1 MNRKDINEIKNKV
14 YEFEGLLELLA
25 LREDKA
31 GELMPL
37 LSGHLAEINAAL
49 GKISL
54 SDLSDLSD
62 RSDRSDRTD
71 MSERS
76 ERSDREV
83 RELPRLC
90 LNDRFRFRRDIFGGD
105 DAGMRAALE
114 RIAACR
120 SLDEAEDYLYDEL
133 NADPESPA
141 VEDFIV
147 ILKEYFK

>member
-1 MNRKDINEIKNKV
+1 MNREINEIKNKV

-37 LSGHLAEINAAL
+37 LSSRIAEINAAFE
-49 GKISL
+49 KIS
-54 SDLSDLSD
+54 LSD
-62 RSDRSDRTD
+62 RSDRSD
-71 MSERS
+71 MSD
-76 ERSDREV
+76 RSDRVV
-83 RELPRLC
+83 RDLPRLC

-114 RIAACR
+114 RIAGCR
-120 SLDEAEDYLYDEL
+120 SLDEVEDYLYDEL

>member
-1 MNRKDINEIKNKV
+1 MNREINEIKNKV

-37 LSGHLAEINAAL
+37 LSSRIAEINAAFE
-49 GKISL
+49 KIS
-54 SDLSDLSD
+54 LSD
-62 RSDRSDRTD
+62 RSDRSD
-71 MSERS
+71 MSD
-76 ERSDREV
+76 RSDRSDMSDMSDRSDRVV
-83 RELPRLC
+83 RDLPRLC

-114 RIAACR
+114 RIAGCR
-120 SLDEAEDYLYDEL
+120 SLYEAEDYLYDEL

-147 ILKEYFK
+147 IIKEYFK

>member
-1 MNRKDINEIKNKV
+1 MNREINEIKNKV

-37 LSGHLAEINAAL
+37 LSSRIAEINAAFE
-49 GKISL
+49 KIS
-54 SDLSDLSD
+54 LSD
-62 RSDRSDRTD
+62 RSDRSDMSD
-71 MSERS
+71 MSD
-76 ERSDREV
+76 RSDRVV
-83 RELPRLC
+83 RDLPRLC

-114 RIAACR
+114 RIAGCR
-120 SLDEAEDYLYDEL
+120 SLDEVEDYLYDEL

>member
-1 MNRKDINEIKNKV
+1 MNREINEIKNKV

-37 LSGHLAEINAAL
+37 LSSRIVEINAAFE
-49 GKISL
+49 KIS
-54 SDLSDLSD
+54 LSD
-62 RSDRSDRTD
+62 RSDRSD
-71 MSERS
+71 MSD
-76 ERSDREV
+76 RSDRVV
-83 RELPRLC
+83 RDLPRLC

-114 RIAACR
+114 RIAGCR

>member
-1 MNRKDINEIKNKV
+1 MNREINEIKNKV

-37 LSGHLAEINAAL
+37 LSSRIAEINAAFE
-49 GKISL
+49 KIS
-54 SDLSDLSD
+54 LSD
-62 RSDRSDRTD
+62 RSDRSDMSD
-71 MSERS
+71 MSD
-76 ERSDREV
+76 RSDRVV
-83 RELPRLC
+83 RDLPRLC

-114 RIAACR
+114 RIAGCR

>member
-1 MNRKDINEIKNKV
+1 MNREINEIKNKV

-37 LSGHLAEINAAL
+37 LSSRIAEINAAFE
-49 GKISL
+49 KIS
-54 SDLSDLSD
+54 LSD
-62 RSDRSDRTD
+62 RSDRSD
-71 MSERS
+71 MSD
-76 ERSDREV
+76 RSDRVV
-83 RELPRLC
+83 RDLPRLC

-114 RIAACR
+114 RIAGCR

>member
-1 MNRKDINEIKNKV
+1 MNREINEIKNKV

-37 LSGHLAEINAAL
+37 LSSRIAEINAAFE
-49 GKISL
+49 KIS
-54 SDLSDLSD
+54 LSD
-62 RSDRSDRTD
+62 RSDRSD
-71 MSERS
+71 MSD
-76 ERSDREV
+76 RSDRVV
-83 RELPRLC
+83 RDLPRLC

-114 RIAACR
+114 RIAGCR

-133 NADPESPA
+133 NADPDSPA